1 MAPSTTGSRSGSP
14 LIVVTQHKP
23 WRAQGFCTVQRC
35 RVAAG
40 LPVPAHAELAVVA
53 VPAAAVRVLQ
63 AETLGAEPTHKAPNS
78 CRPTRPEIRSMQ
90 MPAHAV
96 VRVPMGS
103 WRRTYPVRS
112 TIKNG
117 I

>member
-78 CRPTRPEIRSMQ
+78 CRPTRPEISINANACSCSGARADGLLAANISGQ
-90 MPAHAV
+90 
-96 VRVPMGS
+96 
-103 WRRTYPVRS
+103 
-112 TIKNG
+112 IDN
-117 I
+117 